1 MDDEDPRPAPA
12 TRLRSALLLAGPLLG
27 GLAGLA
33 TSAAGMPGAFAV
45 TVGLTAWVALW
56 WLFEPIPAPHTA
68 LLPLAALPLLG
79 VLDARAVAE
88 AYGNEVILLLGG
100 GFMLSAAIARNGAHR
115 RLALWM
121 LRLTGGASGRHVL
134 WGFVLASGLISM
146 WISNTATTLLLVPV
160 ALAIL
165 VDYPDRRLAAPLI
178 LGIAYAASF
187 GGLGTPIGSPPNL
200 IFRSVYEQASGDEIS
215 FLDWFAY
222 GIPIVA
228 ITLPLL
234 ALWLGRS
241 LHGSP
246 AARLPALAPM
256 TAAERRVLAVFGV
269 VALAWIFRTDPWGG
283 WKAWLGLPGASDA
296 SVALLGALAMGLVP
310 DGRGGHLLD
319 WDTAERI
326 PWGTLV
332 LFGGGIALASAFGSS
347 GVSAWI
353 AERLVLLRELPL
365 PLMLF
370 GLCLGVTLLSEI
382 ASNTATAALLMPIL
396 AAAAAAAGVDPLLFM
411 LPAALAASLGFM
423 LPVATAPNAIAY
435 GSGHVDNR
443 RMLRE
448 GWLMDVVGVA
458 AVAGVVWGVF
468 AWR

>member
-1 MDDEDPRPAPA
+1 M
-12 TRLRSALLLAGPLLG
+12 LLAAGPLLG
-27 GLAGLA
+27 LLAGAAA
-33 TSAAGMPGAFAV
+33 TAAGMPTDFAI

-79 VLDARAVAE
+79 VLDAKGVAE

-100 GFMLSAAIARNGAHR
+100 GFMLSAAIERNGAHR

-121 LRLTGGASGRHVL
+121 LRLTGGGSGRRVL

-165 VDYPDRRLAAPLI
+165 ADYPERRLAAPLI

-215 FLDWFAY
+215 FVDWFVY

-234 ALWLGRS
+234 ALWLGRG
-241 LHGSP
+241 LRGLP
-246 AARLPALAPM
+246 AATLPALPPISAG
-256 TAAERRVLAVFGV
+256 ERRVLAVFGI

-310 DGRGGHLLD
+310 DGKGGHLLD

-332 LFGGGIALASAFGSS
+332 LFGGGIALASAFGTS

-353 AERLVLLRELPL
+353 AERLVLLRDLPL

-435 GSGHVDNR
+435 GTGHVDNR

>member
-1 MDDEDPRPAPA
+1 MSPRN
-12 TRLRSALLLAGPLLG
+12 LLLWAGPLLAL
-27 GLAGLA
+27 GLGMAAKVAGH
-33 TSAAGMPGAFAV
+33 PPAFCI
-45 TVGLTAWVALW
+45 TVGLTGWVALW

-68 LLPLAALPLLG
+68 LLPLAVLPLVG
-79 VLDARAVAE
+79 VLDAKGVAE

-100 GFMLSAAIARNGAHR
+100 GFMLSAAIERNGAHR

-121 LRLTGGASGRHVL
+121 LRLTGGQNGRHVL
-134 WGFVLASGLISM
+134 WGFVLASGLLSM

-165 VDYPDRRLAAPLI
+165 KEYPDPRLGAPLV

-187 GGLGTPIGSPPNL
+187 GGLGTPIGTPPNL
-200 IFRSVYEQASGDEIS
+200 IFRSVYEQTTGVEIS
-215 FLDWFAY
+215 FVDWFVY
-222 GIPIVA
+222 GLPIVA
-228 ITLPLL
+228 ITLPIL
-234 ALWLGRS
+234 ALWLGRG
-241 LHGSP
+241 LRGLP
-246 AARLPALAPM
+246 AATLPVLPPIDAG
-256 TAAERRVLAVFGV
+256 ERRVLAVFGI

-283 WKAWLGLPGASDA
+283 WKTWLGLPGASDA

-310 DGRGGHLLD
+310 DGKGARLLD
-319 WDTAERI
+319 WNTAEHI

-347 GVSAWI
+347 GVSAYI
-353 AERLVLLRELPL
+353 AERLVLLRDLPL

-382 ASNTATAALLMPIL
+382 ASNTAAAALLMPIL
-396 AAAAAAAGVDPLLFM
+396 AAAAAAANVDPLLFM

-435 GSGHVDNR
+435 GTGLVDNR

-448 GWLMDVVGVA
+448 GWFLDVVGVA
-458 AVAGVVWGVF
+458 AVVGVVWGVF
-468 AWR
+468 VLR